1 MIKNYFLIF
10 ITSTSICAFSQVGIG
25 TNTPNNSAMLDV
37 QSTSKGLLTPRMT
50 ITQRNGIASPQTGLL
65 IYQTDGLTGF
75 YLFDGVNWTRLA
87 QESFGDVKSGIQ
99 NADHAGWIKLDG
111 RPLTSLSASQQ
122 AVATSLGLSGTLPNA
137 NNSYLSQ
144 NGGTLGAVSG
154 ANTVTL
160 TQGNLPNVNFT
171 GTAAS
176 AGDHAHVTDPAA
188 VTSTSN
194 GDHNHTTDPAA
205 ISSSSDGN
213 HAHTTDPSAVWS
225 STDGFHAHNLNMVSK
240 DDGNFSNQPGQYP
253 TGDSNYGYGSNHFI
267 GTEGNGNHAH
277 TVDIPATTSTTNGNH
292 SHTIDV
298 PSTTSS
304 STGTHAHSVDIPA
317 TTSTTVGAHV
327 HTVSVASGGSA
338 TPINIAPKSLS
349 VNMFIYLGL

>member
-111 RPLTSLSASQQ
+111 RLISTLSVTQQ
-122 AVATSLGLSGTLPNA
+122 AAAAAMGLSGNLPNA
-137 NNSYLSQ
+137 SNAYLVQ
-144 NGGTLGAVSG
+144 NGGGMGAVSG
-154 ANTVTL
+154 ANTTTL
-160 TQGNLPNVNFT
+160 AQTNLPNVNFT
-171 GTAAS
+171 GTAAN
-176 AGDHAHVTDPAA
+176 AGGH
-188 VTSTSN
+188 S
-194 GDHNHTTDPAA
+194 HTTDPAA
-205 ISSSSDGN
+205 INSSAAGGHD
-213 HAHTTDPSAVWS
+213 
-225 STDGFHAHNLNMVSK
+225 
-240 DDGNFSNQPGQYP
+240 
-253 TGDSNYGYGSNHFI
+253 HFI
-267 GTEGNGNHAH
+267 DPPSQNTTSNGTHSHTSYYADPNNPSGVNGGVSGGPWFGATGIATSVNGNHQHA
-277 TVDIPATTSTTNGNH
+277 VDIPGFNSVVNGDHTH
-292 SHTIDV
+292 SIDV
-298 PSTTSS
+298 PSTTSTTAPDHS
-304 STGTHAHSVDIPA
+304 HA
-317 TTSTTVGAHV
+317 
-327 HTVSVASGGSA
+327 VSVASGGSA